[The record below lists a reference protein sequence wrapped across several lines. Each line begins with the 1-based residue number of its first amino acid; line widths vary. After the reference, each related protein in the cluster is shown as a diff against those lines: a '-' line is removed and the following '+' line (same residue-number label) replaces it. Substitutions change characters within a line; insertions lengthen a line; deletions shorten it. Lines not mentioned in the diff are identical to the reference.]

1 VRSACYARGCMFGPC
16 VVPAGTLAPRSG
28 TRATR
33 VAQRVCNSQSSVG
46 QPPKKA
52 RGKKAKGKR
61 RGFSGK
67 SYGTPFAIASQ
78 QRIRNSE
85 SRGKRRARFYAGEG
99 QHATRNFAWGIGSCT
114 THWGRGGGD
123 RPYSG
128 RILTVFL
135 CILIT
140 REEYV
145 SCPYL
150 MCICARIFTVF
161 FHSQTSEKNTYLSRI
176 PN

>member
-1 VRSACYARGCMFGPC
+1 LMCILRILMRI
-16 VVPAGTLAPRSG
+16 LR
-28 TRATR
+28 
-33 VAQRVCNSQSSVG
+33 
-46 QPPKKA
+46 PPIFKQKYEKKL
-52 RGKKAKGKR
+52 KIV
-61 RGFSGK
+61 F
-67 SYGTPFAIASQ
+67 
-78 QRIRNSE
+78 
-85 SRGKRRARFYAGEG
+85 
-99 QHATRNFAWGIGSCT
+99 
-114 THWGRGGGD
+114 